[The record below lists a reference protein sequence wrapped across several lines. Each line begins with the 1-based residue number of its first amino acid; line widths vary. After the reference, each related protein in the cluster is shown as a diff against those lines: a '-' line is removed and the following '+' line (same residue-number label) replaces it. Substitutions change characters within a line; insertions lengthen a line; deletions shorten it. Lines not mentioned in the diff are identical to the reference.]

1 MIIQLSEVIATLG
14 VIGVAAFFE
23 VIDFLK
29 LSKLL
34 KLSLR
39 SKLTTLLM
47 LMFSFCYIS
56 FQGIVV
62 NFRK

>member
-29 LSKLL
+29 LSI
-34 KLSLR
+34 
-39 SKLTTLLM
+39 
-47 LMFSFCYIS
+47 F
-56 FQGIVV
+56 
-62 NFRK
+62 